1 MTTVL
6 FLSVSPSDS
15 VSALNRPEKKKRK
28 KLMKD
33 SLSLAAMIRRFTR
46 EKEEIRKKNPAS
58 AVKLIRAPPNAAAAA
73 AAAAVA
79 PSNDLSMAD
88 LTADPA
94 MMSLLGGGTE
104 NDMLQELMGDLDF
117 GVLLDSPQ
125 PSSPGQSENGTQK
138 AGAAG
143 RVQKTGLMP
152 PPPLPNSLP
161 APLIKRIE
169 DLRAVSADGHIHI
182 TVSAFSCIKT
192 LEVQFEKLNYF

>member
-1 MTTVL
+1 
-6 FLSVSPSDS
+6 
-15 VSALNRPEKKKRK
+15 
-28 KLMKD
+28 MKD

-58 AVKLIRAPPNAAAAA
+58 AVKLVRAPPNAAAA
-73 AAAAVA
+73 VA
-79 PSNDLSMAD
+79 PSSDLSMAD

-117 GVLLDSPQ
+117 GLLDSPQ

-169 DLRAVSADGHIHI
+169 DLRAVSADGYIHMHL
-182 TVSAFSCIKT
+182 VAS
-192 LEVQFEKLNYF
+192 KLLRCSLKSYF

>member
-1 MTTVL
+1 
-6 FLSVSPSDS
+6 
-15 VSALNRPEKKKRK
+15 
-28 KLMKD
+28 MKD

-143 RVQKTGLMP
+143 RVQKTGLVP

-182 TVSAFSCIKT
+182 TVSAFSSIKT